1 MSIKK
6 QVLKKFCDQVDL
18 SQVFIER
25 LAELYNGLAGNEG
38 GLTPEE
44 WSEYREKSRRF
55 TDQMIQWL
63 LEQKEKET
71 PWEAIQGH
79 KDILMSYVNWRS
91 QISSSHSISEESHVI
106 DYLREV
112 YIPSEIDNRSNP

>member
-18 SQVFIER
+18 SPVFIER

-71 PWEAIQGH
+71 PWKAIQGH
-79 KDILMSYVNWRS
+79 KDILMSYVSWRS
-91 QISSSHSISEESHVI
+91 QISSSRSISEESHVI

-112 YIPSEIDNRSNP
+112 YVPSEIDKPSHP